1 MASHSNSRR
10 LCGAPRNLTDDQFRC
25 IAERGGLV
33 GLNFYTGFL
42 RDAPQTACMEDILRH
57 AEHFLALGGEDT
69 LALGSDFDGAAMP
82 ADLSDVGALPRLAE
96 RLTAAFGRELAEKIC
111 YRNALDFWRRYD
123 AK

>member
-1 MASHSNSRR
+1 
-10 LCGAPRNLTDDQFRC
+10 
-25 IAERGGLV
+25 
-33 GLNFYTGFL
+33 
-42 RDAPQTACMEDILRH
+42 MEDILRH